1 MSDNVITSTSLARSL
16 RDLLDRASAMGFS
29 ICTPDG
35 EGIDAVTLYDD
46 AREIDTD
53 TVEYQGPN
61 AGWVVV

>member
-1 MSDNVITSTSLARSL
+1 
-16 RDLLDRASAMGFS
+16 MGFS